1 MPRASQAAAK
11 AQRVVIP
18 YAPRSQFADLHSRAK
33 RWCVLVAH
41 RRAGKTVA
49 CVNDLLRSAIRARKP
64 DSRFAYIG
72 PTYTQTKQVAWD
84 YLRRYAGVVPGVQ
97 FHETEMRC
105 DLPNGARIRLYG
117 ADNPDS
123 LRGIYLDGVILDEFG
138 DVEPR
143 VWSEVLRPAL
153 ADRKGWAVFIG
164 TPRGRN
170 HFADLYDAARKDAD
184 WLVMTLRAS
193 ETGILDR
200 EELDAAR
207 RAMDEDTYDAE
218 FECSFAA
225 RAPGAYYAKHLER
238 ADADKRIGR
247 VPHEP
252 GISVHTA
259 WDLGIGD
266 STAIWCFQLVGREIR
281 VIDYIESAS
290 VGLDWYVN
298 ALRAKPYTYGQ
309 HVLPH
314 DVEVKEL
321 GTGRSRLE
329 TLRSLGIGQVRV
341 IAAQSVDDGINAVR
355 QILSRCWFDSERCAA
370 GIKALRA
377 YRSEWD
383 SKRQVLRPR
392 PLHDWASHGA
402 DAMRYLALGLAKLG
416 DASPIALVQ
425 RAQVIKYPALGVV

>member
-1 MPRASQAAAK
+1 MTSAAASK
-11 AQRVVIP
+11 RIIIP
-18 YAPRSQFADLHSRAK
+18 YAPRSQFTPFHETFK
-33 RWCVLVAH
+33 RFALIVAH

-49 CVNDLLRSAIRARKP
+49 CINNTIRRALRLRRKDARL
-64 DSRFAYIG
+64 AYIA
-72 PTYTQTKQVAWD
+72 PTYKQAKAVAWD
-84 YLRRYAGVVPGVQ
+84 YVKHYTGPIPNVAYNEAELRA
-97 FHETEMRC
+97 
-105 DLPNGARIRLYG
+105 DLPNGSRIRLYG

-123 LRGIYLDGVILDEFG
+123 LRGIYLDDVTLDEYG
-138 DVEPR
+138 DMDPR
-143 VWSEVLRPAL
+143 TFPEVVRPTL
-153 ADRKGWAVFIG
+153 TDRKGTATFIG

-170 HFADLYDAARKDAD
+170 HFADLYDTARQDSD

-193 ETGILDR
+193 ETGLIDPA
-200 EELDAAR
+200 ELEAAR
-207 RAMDEDTYDAE
+207 RVMDEDTYNAE

-225 RAPGAYYAKHLER
+225 SAPGSYYGRLLEQ
-238 ADADKRIGR
+238 AEQAKRIGV

-252 GISVHTA
+252 GISVYTA

-281 VIDYIESAS
+281 LIDYIEAAS
-290 VGLDWYVN
+290 VGLDWYVSR
-298 ALRAKPYTYGQ
+298 LRERPYTYAK

-329 TLRSLGIGQVRV
+329 TLRSLGIGQVTIV
-341 IAAQSVDDGINAVR
+341 PAQSVDDGINAVR
-355 QILSRCWFDSERCAA
+355 QILPRCWFDAERCAA

-383 SKRQVLRPR
+383 SKNRVLRPR

-402 DAMRYLALGLAKLG
+402 DAMRYLALSLARLG
-416 DASPIALVQ
+416 DATPASMMQ
-425 RAQVIKYPALGVV
+425 RATPIKYPMLGVV